1 MQLGCQNVFLM
12 GVAHFPAGQIKSV
25 EIYNFVAYPL
35 SIFNWLTSSL
45 IGLENFRLRNFYG
58 DLEEGCLWFGD
69 MFAQKFFSSVAPTLT
84 SLTIQPSYELI
95 DNTFWECFFPRLE
108 TLSVT
113 SGLTMV
119 EEPRKIIRT
128 WDAFLL
134 KHKVTLRS
142 LTLVNCFAFAKE
154 GTVKPRVTIGS
165 IWRMLRRELLMLVA
179 LDILY
184 DRHKTPAVQFPYSMP
199 KDHQSYYIDLDC
211 SLSKL
216 RLLDI
221 EEDGVEL
228 EAWVG
233 DVVKRRRMAARAI
246 LHRVA

>member
-1 MQLGCQNVFLM
+1 
-12 GVAHFPAGQIKSV
+12 
-25 EIYNFVAYPL
+25 
-35 SIFNWLTSSL
+35 
-45 IGLENFRLRNFYG
+45 
-58 DLEEGCLWFGD
+58 
-69 MFAQKFFSSVAPTLT
+69 
-84 SLTIQPSYELI
+84 
-95 DNTFWECFFPRLE
+95 
-108 TLSVT
+108 
-113 SGLTMV
+113 
-119 EEPRKIIRT
+119 
-128 WDAFLL
+128 
-134 KHKVTLRS
+134 
-142 LTLVNCFAFAKE
+142 
-154 GTVKPRVTIGS
+154 
-165 IWRMLRRELLMLVA
+165 MLVA

-221 EEDGVEL
+221 EEDVVEL